1 MKCVF
6 QYSDS
11 LFFFW
16 MLQHQT
22 NIWIIDFVYL
32 LESKE
37 PWMVEVP
44 CKDRQKPG
52 QRTSVRV
59 PVILPHELLH
69 WLADNGRFR
78 FDPGLIKQFWERW
91 RQFKPSH
98 PAADAGCHNPIAIT
112 GGDAKYTLAGSKIII
127 IAMSLVLLDR
137 VKARTNDCIY
147 SALNIFI
154 YVLLSIFIMHR
165 MWCVY
170 CNWSRW

>member
-1 MKCVF
+1 MEYAF
-6 QYSDS
+6 
-11 LFFFW
+11 L

-22 NIWIIDFVYL
+22 NIWIIDLVYL

-98 PAADAGCHNPIAIT
+98 PAADAGCHNPLAIT
-112 GGDAKYTLAGSKIII
+112 GDDAKYTLAGSKIIV

-147 SALNIFI
+147 SSLIIFI
-154 YVLLSIFIMHR
+154 DVLLSILIMQR
-165 MWCVY
+165 MGWFDFALMIY
-170 CNWSRW
+170 S